1 MDLNVEYVS
10 ILAQAQKA
18 LGVSGIERAIS
29 FAGNLAG
36 IQPDIIDKIDFDQ
49 AVDEYTAMLGVP
61 PTIVR
66 SDQDVAQMRQA
77 RAQAQQQQAAM
88 EQMSAGIQGAKLL
101 SETNVTDPS
110 ALTALV
116 GQ

>member
-1 MDLNVEYVS
+1 
-10 ILAQAQKA
+10 
-18 LGVSGIERAIS
+18 
-29 FAGNLAG
+29 
-36 IQPDIIDKIDFDQ
+36 
-49 AVDEYTAMLGVP
+49 MLGVP

-66 SDQDVAQMRQA
+66 SDEDVAQMRQA

-101 SETNVTDPS
+101 SETDVSGDN